1 MTVLALAGT
10 HREKAGETRL
20 FSCALHTA
28 VCMFNDVS
36 IVFIHA

>member
-1 MTVLALAGT
+1 MTLLAAAST

-28 VCMFNDVS
+28 VCTFNDVS
-36 IVFIHA
+36 IAFIHA